1 MRKNI
6 TVEFTNERII
16 PSGGLAVAGA
26 ILGKCDF
33 VKNCNNM
40 KVDCSHPQHQIKN
53 GDVMLTYI
61 GMQCMGKPSFDAVH
75 EMDDAPDFYKAVLGI
90 CYAIP
95 SAETLRQRFDLIGSS
110 IRRQILDENI
120 KMLKSNG
127 VVPSKLSCGYVPVDM
142 DVSPFDNSKTCKEGV
157 SRTYKGCDGYA
168 PVFAYVGSEGYLA
181 NLELREG
188 KQHCQKG
195 TPRFLEETIALSRRL
210 TDEPLLFRLDSGNDS
225 AENIGIL
232 LEHGCHFIIKRN
244 LRKESKEDWFRMAKD
259 NSLDI
264 THPRDGKDVYIG
276 SDWKEITYQAQDGTT
291 KHATIRMGYEI
302 IERTIDKKG
311 QFLLIPDIEA
321 NVWWTNTDFTDR
333 EVIGHYHAHGESE
346 QFHSELKTDMDLE
359 RLPSGKFETNELVL
373 ELAILSYN
381 ILRMIGQ
388 ESLGKKPPH
397 LKRTVKRRRH
407 RTVINNLINMAC
419 HVTEHARKLIIGLG
433 KSNVWRDV
441 FRHVYYAFEYFTL

>member
-16 PSGGLAVAGA
+16 PSGGLAVVGA
-26 ILGKCDF
+26 ILGKSDF

-40 KVDCSHPQHQIKN
+40 KVDCNHPQHQIKN

-75 EMDDAPDFYKAVLGI
+75 EMDDDPDFYKTALGI

-127 VVPSKLSCGYVPVDM
+127 VVPSKLPCGYVPVDM

-157 SRTYKGCDGYA
+157 SRTCKGCDGYA
-168 PVFAYVGSEGYLA
+168 PMFACIGSEGYLA
-181 NLELREG
+181 DLELREG

-195 TPRFLEETIALSRRL
+195 TPQFLEETIGLCRQL

-225 AENIGIL
+225 TGNIGIL
-232 LEHGCHFIIKRN
+232 LERGCHFIIKRN
-244 LRKESKEDWFRMAKD
+244 LRKESKEDWLRMAKD
-259 NSLDI
+259 NSPDI

-291 KHATIRMGYEI
+291 KHATIRMGYEV

-321 NVWWTNTDFTDR
+321 NVWWTNTGFTDR
-333 EVIGHYHAHGESE
+333 EVIEHYHAHGESE
-346 QFHSELKTDMDLE
+346 QFHSELKTDMDPE

-381 ILRMIGQ
+381 ILRMTGQ
-388 ESLGKKPPH
+388 ESLGKRNPH
-397 LKRTVKRRRH
+397 LKHAVKRRRH

-441 FRHVYYAFEYFTL
+441 FRHVYYAFEYFAL

>member
-16 PSGGLAVAGA
+16 PSGGLAVVGA
-26 ILGKCDF
+26 IPSKSDF

-40 KVDCSHPQHQIKN
+40 KVDCNHPQHQIKN

-75 EMDDAPDFYKAVLGI
+75 EMDDDPDFYKAVLGI

-127 VVPSKLSCGYVPVDM
+127 VVPSKLSCGYAPVDT

-168 PVFAYVGSEGYLA
+168 PVFAYIGSEGYLA

-195 TPRFLEETIALSRRL
+195 TPRFLEETIALSRQL

-225 AENIGIL
+225 TENIGIL
-232 LEHGCHFIIKRN
+232 LERGCHFIIKRN
-244 LRKESKEDWFRMAKD
+244 LRKESKEDWLRMAKD
-259 NSLDI
+259 NSPDI

-291 KHATIRMGYEI
+291 KHATIRMGYEV

-321 NVWWTNTDFTDR
+321 NVWWTNTGFTDR

-346 QFHSELKTDMDLE
+346 QFHSELKTDMDPE

-381 ILRMIGQ
+381 ILRMTGQ
-388 ESLGKKPPH
+388 ESLGKRNPH
-397 LKRTVKRRRH
+397 LKHAVKRRRH

-441 FRHVYYAFEYFTL
+441 FRHVYYAFEYFAL